1 MVLIFAFEVNK
12 MSERPFW
19 AKFQLILFPIVA
31 FESLS
36 DLIRD
41 RLQESVGQGSL
52 ENHLMLLEAL
62 IKHWKGEVLS
72 VAVTR
77 IAQNC
82 KSFWILFWLLNIHT
96 KNSMEKYLSCAEH
109 KNKVFFCFKST
120 SIFSLRWLKN
130 CV

>member
-1 MVLIFAFEVNK
+1 MIFAIEVNK

-41 RLQESVGQGSL
+41 RLQESIGQGSL
-52 ENHLMLLEAL
+52 ENYLTLLEAL

-82 KSFWILFWLLNIHT
+82 KSFWILFWL
-96 KNSMEKYLSCAEH
+96 
-109 KNKVFFCFKST
+109 FKR
-120 SIFSLRWLKN
+120 SLQKFNGAVSLF
-130 CV
+130 

>member
-1 MVLIFAFEVNK
+1 

-19 AKFQLILFPIVA
+19 AKFQLILLPIVA

-41 RLQESVGQGSL
+41 GLQESIGQGSL

-82 KSFWILFWLLNIHT
+82 KSFWILFWL
-96 KNSMEKYLSCAEH
+96 
-109 KNKVFFCFKST
+109 FKHSLQNFNGEVSALCRT
-120 SIFSLRWLKN
+120 SKKAFSLF
-130 CV
+130 

>member
-1 MVLIFAFEVNK
+1 

-19 AKFQLILFPIVA
+19 VKFQLILLPIVA

-41 RLQESVGQGSL
+41 RLQESIGQGSL
-52 ENHLMLLEAL
+52 ENHLTLLEAL

-82 KSFWILFWLLNIHT
+82 KSFWILFW
-96 KNSMEKYLSCAEH
+96 
-109 KNKVFFCFKST
+109 FFKRSLQK
-120 SIFSLRWLKN
+120 FSGAVSLF
-130 CV
+130 

>member
-1 MVLIFAFEVNK
+1 MVLIFSFEVNK

-19 AKFQLILFPIVA
+19 AKFQLILLPIVA

-36 DLIRD
+36 DLIRE
-41 RLQESVGQGSL
+41 RLQESIGQGSL

-82 KSFWILFWLLNIHT
+82 KSCWILFWL
-96 KNSMEKYLSCAEH
+96 
-109 KNKVFFCFKST
+109 FKH
-120 SIFSLRWLKN
+120 SLQRFNGAVSLF
-130 CV
+130 

>member
-1 MVLIFAFEVNK
+1 MIFAFEVNK

-41 RLQESVGQGSL
+41 RLQESIGQHSL

-62 IKHWKGEVLS
+62 IKHWRGEILS
-72 VAVTR
+72 VGVTR
-77 IAQNC
+77 VAQNC
-82 KSFWILFWLLNIHT
+82 KSSWILTFTPIIQWRSTRLLQNI
-96 KNSMEKYLSCAEH
+96 KRS
-109 KNKVFFCFKST
+109 FFSVLNLLVY
-120 SIFSLRWLKN
+120 SR
-130 CV
+130 

>member
-82 KSFWILFWLLNIHT
+82 KSSWILTFTTKIQWRSTCLVQNIKKCFFSVLNL
-96 KNSMEKYLSCAEH
+96 Y
-109 KNKVFFCFKST
+109 
-120 SIFSLRWLKN
+120 SL
-130 CV
+130 

>member
-1 MVLIFAFEVNK
+1 
-12 MSERPFW
+12 MSERPLW
-19 AKFQLILFPIVA
+19 AKFQLILLPIIVA

-41 RLQESVGQGSL
+41 RLQESIGQGFL

-82 KSFWILFWLLNIHT
+82 KSSWILFWLFKHSLQKFKGEVPVLCRT
-96 KNSMEKYLSCAEH
+96 LKNA
-109 KNKVFFCFKST
+109 
-120 SIFSLRWLKN
+120 FSLF
-130 CV
+130 